1 MENRNNALHYK
12 MYKSGKSIVYAGLAT
27 TAALA
32 GLVLANTNATAVH
45 ADTAAPASAAITSNV
60 ASSAVANSSAATSAE
75 IASQEAVVN
84 SASANVAQQQNV
96 VNAASDA
103 LQSATNLNSN
113 SAAVASAASAYS
125 AANSDYYAARHAQAV
140 AHKAANAASDSA
152 AVVSGVNTADL
163 TAWWN
168 QSGQSDYNRAMNAKS
183 NAQANLDEAQAQSD
197 SVVNAWNQASDA
209 VVAAEK
215 AGLKSNSNEMKALN
229 AQKSLAWNNM
239 QTVQNAIASARKQVK
254 AADSILNSEKDG
266 ISLNEAKAIMDQLPA
281 LKKAAQEAEQAYK
294 DAVQATKD
302 AGDIANAKFDAWTA
316 ARKANNLPYG
326 TDDPVY
332 QSLSDAAS
340 SAAAQIS
347 RDEAGM
353 KALPT
358 ADGTKLSQAE
368 EWAKEAQTK
377 LDHTNSELP
386 TFESNVKF
394 FQTKFDEANKTL
406 EEAKANYAKNPT
418 DLNKRLVDNAN
429 GLVGTINGQLVAAQ
443 AKLTGAQK
451 VQKQQQEQ
459 VDYWTNQVKGVKD
472 SARYA
477 EFVNEINTD
486 KAIVQKFNDAKANM
500 KNAAASAE
508 KVAPLKAA
516 YDEALQTLKAY
527 QNQLAAAQAKLASM
541 KGETPTPE
549 PDQPTKP
556 DDTTKPGDTTKPSEG
571 SDKTETTTPDKNG
584 VASDFTGVKDDKYYL
599 NGKQVTKAAYDAHFV
614 AQSLDVV
621 KASTKGASSAAT
633 ANDSKSLPQT
643 GNENASAVVALGV
656 VSAMF
661 GLGLAAKKR
670 EF

>member
-215 AGLKSNSNEMKALN
+215 AGLKSDSNEMKALN

-443 AKLTGAQK
+443 TKLTGAQK
-451 VQKQQQEQ
+451 AQKQQQEQ

-527 QNQLAAAQAKLASM
+527 QNQLTAAQAKLASM

-643 GNENASAVVALGV
+643 GNENASAVVALGA

>member
-140 AHKAANAASDSA
+140 AHKAANAVSDSA
-152 AVVSGVNTADL
+152 AVVSDVNTADL

-215 AGLKSNSNEMKALN
+215 AGLKSDSNEMKALN

-368 EWAKEAQTK
+368 EWAKKAQTK

-451 VQKQQQEQ
+451 AQKQQ
-459 VDYWTNQVKGVKD
+459 
-472 SARYA
+472 
-477 EFVNEINTD
+477 
-486 KAIVQKFNDAKANM
+486 
-500 KNAAASAE
+500 
-508 KVAPLKAA
+508 
-516 YDEALQTLKAY
+516 
-527 QNQLAAAQAKLASM
+527 
-541 KGETPTPE
+541 
-549 PDQPTKP
+549 
-556 DDTTKPGDTTKPSEG
+556 
-571 SDKTETTTPDKNG
+571 
-584 VASDFTGVKDDKYYL
+584 
-599 NGKQVTKAAYDAHFV
+599 
-614 AQSLDVV
+614 
-621 KASTKGASSAAT
+621 
-633 ANDSKSLPQT
+633 
-643 GNENASAVVALGV
+643 
-656 VSAMF
+656 
-661 GLGLAAKKR
+661 
-670 EF
+670 

>member
-643 GNENASAVVALGV
+643 GNENASAVVALGA

>member
-584 VASDFTGVKDDKYYL
+584 VAS
-599 NGKQVTKAAYDAHFV
+599 
-614 AQSLDVV
+614 
-621 KASTKGASSAAT
+621 
-633 ANDSKSLPQT
+633 
-643 GNENASAVVALGV
+643 
-656 VSAMF
+656 
-661 GLGLAAKKR
+661 
-670 EF
+670 

>member
-1 MENRNNALHYK
+1 MEHRNNALHYK

-215 AGLKSNSNEMKALN
+215 AGLKSDSNEMKALN

-266 ISLNEAKAIMDQLPA
+266 ISLNEAKAIMD
-281 LKKAAQEAEQAYK
+281 
-294 DAVQATKD
+294 
-302 AGDIANAKFDAWTA
+302 
-316 ARKANNLPYG
+316 
-326 TDDPVY
+326 
-332 QSLSDAAS
+332 
-340 SAAAQIS
+340 
-347 RDEAGM
+347 
-353 KALPT
+353 
-358 ADGTKLSQAE
+358 
-368 EWAKEAQTK
+368 
-377 LDHTNSELP
+377 
-386 TFESNVKF
+386 
-394 FQTKFDEANKTL
+394 
-406 EEAKANYAKNPT
+406 
-418 DLNKRLVDNAN
+418 
-429 GLVGTINGQLVAAQ
+429 
-443 AKLTGAQK
+443 
-451 VQKQQQEQ
+451 
-459 VDYWTNQVKGVKD
+459 
-472 SARYA
+472 
-477 EFVNEINTD
+477 
-486 KAIVQKFNDAKANM
+486 
-500 KNAAASAE
+500 
-508 KVAPLKAA
+508 
-516 YDEALQTLKAY
+516 
-527 QNQLAAAQAKLASM
+527 
-541 KGETPTPE
+541 
-549 PDQPTKP
+549 
-556 DDTTKPGDTTKPSEG
+556 
-571 SDKTETTTPDKNG
+571 
-584 VASDFTGVKDDKYYL
+584 
-599 NGKQVTKAAYDAHFV
+599 
-614 AQSLDVV
+614 
-621 KASTKGASSAAT
+621 
-633 ANDSKSLPQT
+633 
-643 GNENASAVVALGV
+643 
-656 VSAMF
+656 
-661 GLGLAAKKR
+661 
-670 EF
+670 

>member
-215 AGLKSNSNEMKALN
+215 AGLKSDSNEMKALN

-254 AADSILNSEKDG
+254 AADSILNSEKM
-266 ISLNEAKAIMDQLPA
+266 AFP
-281 LKKAAQEAEQAYK
+281 
-294 DAVQATKD
+294 
-302 AGDIANAKFDAWTA
+302 
-316 ARKANNLPYG
+316 
-326 TDDPVY
+326 
-332 QSLSDAAS
+332 
-340 SAAAQIS
+340 
-347 RDEAGM
+347 
-353 KALPT
+353 
-358 ADGTKLSQAE
+358 
-368 EWAKEAQTK
+368 
-377 LDHTNSELP
+377 
-386 TFESNVKF
+386 
-394 FQTKFDEANKTL
+394 
-406 EEAKANYAKNPT
+406 
-418 DLNKRLVDNAN
+418 
-429 GLVGTINGQLVAAQ
+429 
-443 AKLTGAQK
+443 
-451 VQKQQQEQ
+451 
-459 VDYWTNQVKGVKD
+459 
-472 SARYA
+472 
-477 EFVNEINTD
+477 
-486 KAIVQKFNDAKANM
+486 
-500 KNAAASAE
+500 
-508 KVAPLKAA
+508 
-516 YDEALQTLKAY
+516 
-527 QNQLAAAQAKLASM
+527 
-541 KGETPTPE
+541 
-549 PDQPTKP
+549 
-556 DDTTKPGDTTKPSEG
+556 
-571 SDKTETTTPDKNG
+571 
-584 VASDFTGVKDDKYYL
+584 
-599 NGKQVTKAAYDAHFV
+599 
-614 AQSLDVV
+614 
-621 KASTKGASSAAT
+621 
-633 ANDSKSLPQT
+633 
-643 GNENASAVVALGV
+643 
-656 VSAMF
+656 
-661 GLGLAAKKR
+661 
-670 EF
+670 

>member
-1 MENRNNALHYK
+1 
-12 MYKSGKSIVYAGLAT
+12 
-27 TAALA
+27 
-32 GLVLANTNATAVH
+32 
-45 ADTAAPASAAITSNV
+45 
-60 ASSAVANSSAATSAE
+60 
-75 IASQEAVVN
+75 
-84 SASANVAQQQNV
+84 
-96 VNAASDA
+96 
-103 LQSATNLNSN
+103 
-113 SAAVASAASAYS
+113 
-125 AANSDYYAARHAQAV
+125 
-140 AHKAANAASDSA
+140 
-152 AVVSGVNTADL
+152 
-163 TAWWN
+163 
-168 QSGQSDYNRAMNAKS
+168 
-183 NAQANLDEAQAQSD
+183 
-197 SVVNAWNQASDA
+197 
-209 VVAAEK
+209 
-215 AGLKSNSNEMKALN
+215 MKALN

-316 ARKANNLPYG
+316 ARKANNLPHG

-451 VQKQQQEQ
+451 AQKQQ
-459 VDYWTNQVKGVKD
+459 
-472 SARYA
+472 
-477 EFVNEINTD
+477 
-486 KAIVQKFNDAKANM
+486 
-500 KNAAASAE
+500 
-508 KVAPLKAA
+508 
-516 YDEALQTLKAY
+516 
-527 QNQLAAAQAKLASM
+527 
-541 KGETPTPE
+541 
-549 PDQPTKP
+549 
-556 DDTTKPGDTTKPSEG
+556 
-571 SDKTETTTPDKNG
+571 
-584 VASDFTGVKDDKYYL
+584 
-599 NGKQVTKAAYDAHFV
+599 
-614 AQSLDVV
+614 
-621 KASTKGASSAAT
+621 
-633 ANDSKSLPQT
+633 
-643 GNENASAVVALGV
+643 
-656 VSAMF
+656 
-661 GLGLAAKKR
+661 
-670 EF
+670 

>member
-125 AANSDYYAARHAQAV
+125 AANSDYYAAPHAQAV

-215 AGLKSNSNEMKALN
+215 AGLKSDSNEMKALN

-429 GLVGTINGQLVAAQ
+429 GLVGTINGQLVAVQ
-443 AKLTGAQK
+443 TKLTGAQK
-451 VQKQQQEQ
+451 AQKQQQEQ

-643 GNENASAVVALGV
+643 GNENASAVVALGA

>member
-12 MYKSGKSIVYAGLAT
+12 MYKSGKNIVYAGLAT

-32 GLVLANTNATAVH
+32 GLVLANTNATPVH
-45 ADTAAPASAAITSNV
+45 AATAPATEQT
-60 ASSAVANSSAATSAE
+60 ASTAANSSAATSAE

-84 SASANVAQQQNV
+84 SISANVAQQQNV

-125 AANSDYYAARHAQAV
+125 AANSDYYAARHAQGV
-140 AHKAANAASDSA
+140 AHKAANTASDSA

-168 QSGQSDYNRAMNAKS
+168 QSGQSDYNRVMNAKS

-209 VVAAEK
+209 VAAAEK
-215 AGLKSNSNEMKALN
+215 AGLKSDSNEMKALN
-229 AQKSLAWNNM
+229 AQKSLAYNNM
-239 QTVQNAIASARKQVK
+239 VAVQNAIKTARNDIK
-254 AADSILNSEKDG
+254 AADKMLNDTKDG
-266 ISLNEAKAIMDQLPA
+266 ISLNDAKAIMDQLPA

-302 AGDIANAKFDAWTA
+302 AGDIANAKYNAWTA

-332 QSLSDAAS
+332 QSLSDAAT
-340 SAAAQIS
+340 SAANQIS
-347 RDEAGM
+347 NDEAEM

-358 ADGTKLSQAE
+358 ADGTALSQAE

-394 FQTKFDEANKTL
+394 FQTKLDEANKTL
-406 EEAKANYAKNPT
+406 EEAKAKYAKNPT
-418 DLNKRLVDNAN
+418 KLNQQLVKNAN
-429 GLVGTINGQLVAAQ
+429 DLVGTINGQLVAAQ
-443 AKLTGAQK
+443 AKLTSAQK
-451 VQKQQQEQ
+451 AQKYQQNQ

-477 EFVNEINTD
+477 ELVNEINTD
-486 KAIVQKFNDAKANM
+486 KAIVQKFNDAKTNM

-527 QNQLAAAQAKLASM
+527 QNQLAAAQAKLAAM
-541 KGETPTPE
+541 KGETTPTT
-549 PDQPTKP
+549 PDQPTNP
-556 DDTTKPGDTTKPSEG
+556 DQPSDKPGQNTGDNTNNGNG
-571 SDKTETTTPDKNG
+571 SANTNNG
-584 VASDFTGVKDDKYYL
+584 NGSANTNNGNGSATVNGNHGATVSGNGAAAANKAVASL
-599 NGKQVTKAAYDAHFV
+599 AATKSSV
-614 AQSLDVV
+614 
-621 KASTKGASSAAT
+621 KGASAAAT
-633 ANDSKSLPQT
+633 SNDSKALPQT
-643 GNENASAVVALGV
+643 GNENASAIVALGA

>member
-215 AGLKSNSNEMKALN
+215 AGLKSDSNEMKALN

-266 ISLNEAKAIMDQLPA
+266 ISLNEAKVIMDQLPA

-451 VQKQQQEQ
+451 AQKQQ
-459 VDYWTNQVKGVKD
+459 
-472 SARYA
+472 
-477 EFVNEINTD
+477 
-486 KAIVQKFNDAKANM
+486 
-500 KNAAASAE
+500 
-508 KVAPLKAA
+508 
-516 YDEALQTLKAY
+516 
-527 QNQLAAAQAKLASM
+527 
-541 KGETPTPE
+541 
-549 PDQPTKP
+549 
-556 DDTTKPGDTTKPSEG
+556 
-571 SDKTETTTPDKNG
+571 
-584 VASDFTGVKDDKYYL
+584 
-599 NGKQVTKAAYDAHFV
+599 
-614 AQSLDVV
+614 
-621 KASTKGASSAAT
+621 
-633 ANDSKSLPQT
+633 
-643 GNENASAVVALGV
+643 
-656 VSAMF
+656 
-661 GLGLAAKKR
+661 
-670 EF
+670 

>member
-152 AVVSGVNTADL
+152 AVVNGVNTADL
-163 TAWWN
+163 TALWN

-215 AGLKSNSNEMKALN
+215 AGLKSDSNEMKALN

-340 SAAAQIS
+340 SAATQIS

-451 VQKQQQEQ
+451 AQKQQQEQ

-643 GNENASAVVALGV
+643 GNENASAVVALGA

>member
-125 AANSDYYAARHAQAV
+125 AANSDYYAARHAQSV

-215 AGLKSNSNEMKALN
+215 AGLKSDSNEMKALN

-459 VDYWTNQVKGVKD
+459 VDY
-472 SARYA
+472 
-477 EFVNEINTD
+477 
-486 KAIVQKFNDAKANM
+486 
-500 KNAAASAE
+500 
-508 KVAPLKAA
+508 
-516 YDEALQTLKAY
+516 
-527 QNQLAAAQAKLASM
+527 
-541 KGETPTPE
+541 
-549 PDQPTKP
+549 
-556 DDTTKPGDTTKPSEG
+556 
-571 SDKTETTTPDKNG
+571 
-584 VASDFTGVKDDKYYL
+584 
-599 NGKQVTKAAYDAHFV
+599 
-614 AQSLDVV
+614 
-621 KASTKGASSAAT
+621 
-633 ANDSKSLPQT
+633 
-643 GNENASAVVALGV
+643 
-656 VSAMF
+656 
-661 GLGLAAKKR
+661 
-670 EF
+670 

>member
-1 MENRNNALHYK
+1 MKFCH
-12 MYKSGKSIVYAGLAT
+12 KSGKSIVYAGLAT

>member
-45 ADTAAPASAAITSNV
+45 ADTVAPASAAITSNV

-140 AHKAANAASDSA
+140 AHKAANAVSDSA
-152 AVVSGVNTADL
+152 AVVSDVNTADL

-215 AGLKSNSNEMKALN
+215 AGLKSDSNEMKALN

-266 ISLNEAKAIMDQLPA
+266 TSLNEAKAIMDQLPA

-332 QSLSDAAS
+332 QSLSDAASSAAAS

-451 VQKQQQEQ
+451 AQKQQ
-459 VDYWTNQVKGVKD
+459 
-472 SARYA
+472 
-477 EFVNEINTD
+477 
-486 KAIVQKFNDAKANM
+486 
-500 KNAAASAE
+500 
-508 KVAPLKAA
+508 
-516 YDEALQTLKAY
+516 
-527 QNQLAAAQAKLASM
+527 
-541 KGETPTPE
+541 
-549 PDQPTKP
+549 
-556 DDTTKPGDTTKPSEG
+556 
-571 SDKTETTTPDKNG
+571 
-584 VASDFTGVKDDKYYL
+584 
-599 NGKQVTKAAYDAHFV
+599 
-614 AQSLDVV
+614 
-621 KASTKGASSAAT
+621 
-633 ANDSKSLPQT
+633 
-643 GNENASAVVALGV
+643 
-656 VSAMF
+656 
-661 GLGLAAKKR
+661 
-670 EF
+670 

>member
-60 ASSAVANSSAATSAE
+60 ASS
-75 IASQEAVVN
+75 
-84 SASANVAQQQNV
+84 
-96 VNAASDA
+96 
-103 LQSATNLNSN
+103 
-113 SAAVASAASAYS
+113 AVASAASAYS

-215 AGLKSNSNEMKALN
+215 AGLKSDSNEMKALN

-340 SAAAQIS
+340 SAAAQFPV
-347 RDEAGM
+347 M
-353 KALPT
+353 K
-358 ADGTKLSQAE
+358 
-368 EWAKEAQTK
+368 
-377 LDHTNSELP
+377 
-386 TFESNVKF
+386 
-394 FQTKFDEANKTL
+394 L
-406 EEAKANYAKNPT
+406 E
-418 DLNKRLVDNAN
+418 
-429 GLVGTINGQLVAAQ
+429 
-443 AKLTGAQK
+443 
-451 VQKQQQEQ
+451 
-459 VDYWTNQVKGVKD
+459 
-472 SARYA
+472 
-477 EFVNEINTD
+477 
-486 KAIVQKFNDAKANM
+486 
-500 KNAAASAE
+500 
-508 KVAPLKAA
+508 
-516 YDEALQTLKAY
+516 
-527 QNQLAAAQAKLASM
+527 
-541 KGETPTPE
+541 
-549 PDQPTKP
+549 
-556 DDTTKPGDTTKPSEG
+556 
-571 SDKTETTTPDKNG
+571 
-584 VASDFTGVKDDKYYL
+584 
-599 NGKQVTKAAYDAHFV
+599 
-614 AQSLDVV
+614 
-621 KASTKGASSAAT
+621 
-633 ANDSKSLPQT
+633 
-643 GNENASAVVALGV
+643 
-656 VSAMF
+656 
-661 GLGLAAKKR
+661 
-670 EF
+670 

>member
-215 AGLKSNSNEMKALN
+215 AGLKSDSNEMKALN

-266 ISLNEAKAIMDQLPA
+266 ISLNEAKAIMD
-281 LKKAAQEAEQAYK
+281 
-294 DAVQATKD
+294 
-302 AGDIANAKFDAWTA
+302 
-316 ARKANNLPYG
+316 
-326 TDDPVY
+326 
-332 QSLSDAAS
+332 
-340 SAAAQIS
+340 
-347 RDEAGM
+347 
-353 KALPT
+353 
-358 ADGTKLSQAE
+358 
-368 EWAKEAQTK
+368 
-377 LDHTNSELP
+377 
-386 TFESNVKF
+386 
-394 FQTKFDEANKTL
+394 
-406 EEAKANYAKNPT
+406 
-418 DLNKRLVDNAN
+418 
-429 GLVGTINGQLVAAQ
+429 
-443 AKLTGAQK
+443 
-451 VQKQQQEQ
+451 
-459 VDYWTNQVKGVKD
+459 
-472 SARYA
+472 
-477 EFVNEINTD
+477 
-486 KAIVQKFNDAKANM
+486 
-500 KNAAASAE
+500 
-508 KVAPLKAA
+508 
-516 YDEALQTLKAY
+516 
-527 QNQLAAAQAKLASM
+527 
-541 KGETPTPE
+541 
-549 PDQPTKP
+549 
-556 DDTTKPGDTTKPSEG
+556 
-571 SDKTETTTPDKNG
+571 
-584 VASDFTGVKDDKYYL
+584 
-599 NGKQVTKAAYDAHFV
+599 
-614 AQSLDVV
+614 
-621 KASTKGASSAAT
+621 
-633 ANDSKSLPQT
+633 
-643 GNENASAVVALGV
+643 
-656 VSAMF
+656 
-661 GLGLAAKKR
+661 
-670 EF
+670 

>member
-215 AGLKSNSNEMKALN
+215 AGLKSDSNEMKALN

-254 AADSILNSEKDG
+254 AGDSILNSEIDG
-266 ISLNEAKAIMDQLPA
+266 FSLNEAKAIMD
-281 LKKAAQEAEQAYK
+281 
-294 DAVQATKD
+294 
-302 AGDIANAKFDAWTA
+302 
-316 ARKANNLPYG
+316 
-326 TDDPVY
+326 
-332 QSLSDAAS
+332 
-340 SAAAQIS
+340 
-347 RDEAGM
+347 
-353 KALPT
+353 
-358 ADGTKLSQAE
+358 
-368 EWAKEAQTK
+368 
-377 LDHTNSELP
+377 
-386 TFESNVKF
+386 
-394 FQTKFDEANKTL
+394 
-406 EEAKANYAKNPT
+406 
-418 DLNKRLVDNAN
+418 
-429 GLVGTINGQLVAAQ
+429 
-443 AKLTGAQK
+443 
-451 VQKQQQEQ
+451 
-459 VDYWTNQVKGVKD
+459 
-472 SARYA
+472 
-477 EFVNEINTD
+477 
-486 KAIVQKFNDAKANM
+486 
-500 KNAAASAE
+500 
-508 KVAPLKAA
+508 
-516 YDEALQTLKAY
+516 
-527 QNQLAAAQAKLASM
+527 
-541 KGETPTPE
+541 
-549 PDQPTKP
+549 
-556 DDTTKPGDTTKPSEG
+556 
-571 SDKTETTTPDKNG
+571 
-584 VASDFTGVKDDKYYL
+584 
-599 NGKQVTKAAYDAHFV
+599 
-614 AQSLDVV
+614 
-621 KASTKGASSAAT
+621 
-633 ANDSKSLPQT
+633 
-643 GNENASAVVALGV
+643 
-656 VSAMF
+656 
-661 GLGLAAKKR
+661 
-670 EF
+670 

>member
-215 AGLKSNSNEMKALN
+215 AGLKSDSNEMKALN

-633 ANDSKSLPQT
+633 ANDSKSLPET
-643 GNENASAVVALGV
+643 GNENASAVVALGA

>member
-45 ADTAAPASAAITSNV
+45 ADAATPTSAAVTSQ
-60 ASSAVANSSAATSAE
+60 AATTAANSSAATSAE

-168 QSGQSDYNRAMNAKS
+168 QSGQSDYNRVMNAKS

-209 VVAAEK
+209 VAAAEK
-215 AGLKSNSNEMKALN
+215 AGLKSDSDEMKALN
-229 AQKSLAWNNM
+229 AQKSLAYNNM
-239 QTVQNAIASARKQVK
+239 VAVQNAIKTARKDVK
-254 AADSILNSEKDG
+254 AADKMLNDTKDG
-266 ISLNEAKAIMDQLPA
+266 ISLNDAKAIMDQLPA

-302 AGDIANAKFDAWTA
+302 AGDIANAKYNAWTA

-353 KALPT
+353 KVLPT
-358 ADGTKLSQAE
+358 ADGTALSQAE

-386 TFESNVKF
+386 TFENNVKF
-394 FQTKFDEANKTL
+394 FQTKLDEANKTL

-418 DLNKRLVDNAN
+418 TLNKQLVDNAN
-429 GLVGTINGQLVAAQ
+429 GLVGTFNGQLVAAQ
-443 AKLTGAQK
+443 ATLTNAQK
-451 VQKQQQEQ
+451 AQKKQQEQ

-486 KAIVQKFNDAKANM
+486 KAIVQKFNDAKTNM

-527 QNQLAAAQAKLASM
+527 QNQLVATQAKLAAM
-541 KGETPTPE
+541 KGETTPTN
-549 PDQPTKP
+549 PDQPSTP
-556 DDTTKPGDTTKPSEG
+556 DQPSDKPGQNTNDNN
-571 SDKTETTTPDKNG
+571 NG
-584 VASDFTGVKDDKYYL
+584 NTNTNKDNVASDFTGEKNGNYYV
-599 NGKQVTKAAYDAHFV
+599 NGKQVTKAAYDAHV
-614 AQSLDVV
+614 ANQSLATV
-621 KASTKGASSAAT
+621 KTSVKGASAAAT
-633 ANDSKSLPQT
+633 ANDSKALPQT
-643 GNENASAVVALGV
+643 GNENASAVVALGA

>member
-168 QSGQSDYNRAMNAKS
+168 QSGQSDYNRVMNAKS

-215 AGLKSNSNEMKALN
+215 AGLKSDSNEMKALN

-459 VDYWTNQVKGVKD
+459 VDYQTNQVKGVKD

-584 VASDFTGVKDDKYYL
+584 VASDFTGVKDDKYVFC
-599 NGKQVTKAAYDAHFV
+599 K
-614 AQSLDVV
+614 
-621 KASTKGASSAAT
+621 
-633 ANDSKSLPQT
+633 
-643 GNENASAVVALGV
+643 
-656 VSAMF
+656 
-661 GLGLAAKKR
+661 
-670 EF
+670 

>member
-12 MYKSGKSIVYAGLAT
+12 MYKSGKSIVYSGLAT

-45 ADTAAPASAAITSNV
+45 ADTVAPASAAITSNV

-215 AGLKSNSNEMKALN
+215 AGLKSDSNEMKALN

-266 ISLNEAKAIMDQLPA
+266 ISLNEAKAIMD
-281 LKKAAQEAEQAYK
+281 
-294 DAVQATKD
+294 
-302 AGDIANAKFDAWTA
+302 
-316 ARKANNLPYG
+316 
-326 TDDPVY
+326 
-332 QSLSDAAS
+332 
-340 SAAAQIS
+340 
-347 RDEAGM
+347 
-353 KALPT
+353 
-358 ADGTKLSQAE
+358 
-368 EWAKEAQTK
+368 
-377 LDHTNSELP
+377 
-386 TFESNVKF
+386 
-394 FQTKFDEANKTL
+394 
-406 EEAKANYAKNPT
+406 
-418 DLNKRLVDNAN
+418 
-429 GLVGTINGQLVAAQ
+429 
-443 AKLTGAQK
+443 
-451 VQKQQQEQ
+451 
-459 VDYWTNQVKGVKD
+459 
-472 SARYA
+472 
-477 EFVNEINTD
+477 
-486 KAIVQKFNDAKANM
+486 
-500 KNAAASAE
+500 
-508 KVAPLKAA
+508 
-516 YDEALQTLKAY
+516 
-527 QNQLAAAQAKLASM
+527 
-541 KGETPTPE
+541 
-549 PDQPTKP
+549 
-556 DDTTKPGDTTKPSEG
+556 
-571 SDKTETTTPDKNG
+571 
-584 VASDFTGVKDDKYYL
+584 
-599 NGKQVTKAAYDAHFV
+599 
-614 AQSLDVV
+614 
-621 KASTKGASSAAT
+621 
-633 ANDSKSLPQT
+633 
-643 GNENASAVVALGV
+643 
-656 VSAMF
+656 
-661 GLGLAAKKR
+661 
-670 EF
+670 

>member
-45 ADTAAPASAAITSNV
+45 ADTAAPASATITSNV
-60 ASSAVANSSAATSAE
+60 ASSTVANSSAATSAE

-140 AHKAANAASDSA
+140 AHNAANAASDSA

-215 AGLKSNSNEMKALN
+215 AGLKSDSNEMKALN

-347 RDEAGM
+347 RDEVGM

-451 VQKQQQEQ
+451 AQKQQ
-459 VDYWTNQVKGVKD
+459 
-472 SARYA
+472 
-477 EFVNEINTD
+477 
-486 KAIVQKFNDAKANM
+486 
-500 KNAAASAE
+500 
-508 KVAPLKAA
+508 
-516 YDEALQTLKAY
+516 
-527 QNQLAAAQAKLASM
+527 
-541 KGETPTPE
+541 
-549 PDQPTKP
+549 
-556 DDTTKPGDTTKPSEG
+556 
-571 SDKTETTTPDKNG
+571 
-584 VASDFTGVKDDKYYL
+584 
-599 NGKQVTKAAYDAHFV
+599 
-614 AQSLDVV
+614 
-621 KASTKGASSAAT
+621 
-633 ANDSKSLPQT
+633 
-643 GNENASAVVALGV
+643 
-656 VSAMF
+656 
-661 GLGLAAKKR
+661 
-670 EF
+670 

>member
-215 AGLKSNSNEMKALN
+215 AGLKSDSNEMKALN

-443 AKLTGAQK
+443 TKLTGAQK
-451 VQKQQQEQ
+451 AQKQQQEQ

-527 QNQLAAAQAKLASM
+527 QNQLAAAQAKLAPM

-584 VASDFTGVKDDKYYL
+584 VAS
-599 NGKQVTKAAYDAHFV
+599 
-614 AQSLDVV
+614 
-621 KASTKGASSAAT
+621 
-633 ANDSKSLPQT
+633 
-643 GNENASAVVALGV
+643 
-656 VSAMF
+656 
-661 GLGLAAKKR
+661 
-670 EF
+670 